1 MEAAAKR
8 EKEKQ
13 VIQEMISLYCRKQ
26 HHGQSLC
33 KECQTLCRYAH
44 QRIDCCPFMESK
56 TFCSNCSVHCY
67 QKERREQIRRVMRFS
82 GPRMLLHRP
91 LLGAVGV
98 VLPVLPTTPF
108 LLLSAWCFAK
118 SSRRFHCWFISTAL
132 YKNHLDS
139 FVQHRSMTWRTKFSL
154 LAFASTMLLFA
165 MYFMSNLWLRLFLL
179 ALMLFKY
186 YYFLF
191 RIKTIRE

>member
-1 MEAAAKR
+1 MKP
-8 EKEKQ
+8 
-13 VIQEMISLYCRKQ
+13 VYFIIGIVSM
-26 HHGQSLC
+26 
-33 KECQTLCRYAH
+33 
-44 QRIDCCPFMESK
+44 
-56 TFCSNCSVHCY
+56 
-67 QKERREQIRRVMRFS
+67 
-82 GPRMLLHRP
+82 

-118 SSRRFHCWFISTAL
+118 SSRRFHCWFISTAF

-139 FVQHRSMTWRTKFSL
+139 VVQHRSMTWRTKLSL
-154 LAFASTMLLFA
+154 LAVASTMLLFA

>member
-1 MEAAAKR
+1 MKP
-8 EKEKQ
+8 
-13 VIQEMISLYCRKQ
+13 VYFIIGIVSM
-26 HHGQSLC
+26 
-33 KECQTLCRYAH
+33 
-44 QRIDCCPFMESK
+44 
-56 TFCSNCSVHCY
+56 
-67 QKERREQIRRVMRFS
+67 
-82 GPRMLLHRP
+82 

-139 FVQHRSMTWRTKFSL
+139 FVQHRSMTWRTKLSL

-179 ALMLFKY
+179 ALMIFKY

-191 RIKTIRE
+191 RIKTIREEDFIKALYVSDKKVCTRIPFVSW